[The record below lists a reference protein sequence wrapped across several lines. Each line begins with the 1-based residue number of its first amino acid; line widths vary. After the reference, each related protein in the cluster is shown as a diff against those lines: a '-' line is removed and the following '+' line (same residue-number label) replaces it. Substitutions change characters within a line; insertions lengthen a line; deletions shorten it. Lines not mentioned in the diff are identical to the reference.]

1 MTDTICYVPFKE
13 LYIRPNG
20 KFRNCCIQSRD
31 QGKIDLEAATNK
43 DWFANDWEMHS
54 VRNALT
60 NNIKHPSC
68 SKCWKLE
75 EEGMQSYRQTWN
87 KLYEAS
93 GNNNLNTQLEVID
106 LRLGNQCNLKC
117 RMCNSSW
124 SNQISSQVAELRS
137 LGVNNTYTQMDVKGT
152 VKQTDK
158 FLDDLFYLLKNTP
171 TIKEIKLAGGEPLA
185 MEEVEELIF
194 KLVEHNI
201 TNIELSLLTN
211 VTIVKDKIIAELEK
225 FKSTHIQCSIDGIG
239 ELLEYQRYPCK
250 WEVLERNFT
259 KLYNSKL
266 TVNLTPCWSN
276 LNVLSIA
283 DFLEW
288 TNQYPKSYVAFNE
301 VTTPSYFDWTT
312 VPMSVRQPVI
322 EKLKKIK
329 LHDKVNKN
337 YLVFIEHFKNKHRKF
352 TEKEIIEYK
361 DAVHCWDMVSKVK
374 FHELYEWNTDII
386 K

>member
-20 KFRNCCIQSRD
+20 KFRNCCIQTKD
-31 QGKIDLEAATNK
+31 QGKIDLEAASNK
-43 DWFANDWEMHS
+43 EWFQNDWEMHS

-60 NNIKHPSC
+60 NGIKHPSC
-68 SKCWKLE
+68 DKCWKLE
-75 EEGMQSYRQTWN
+75 ESGMQSYRQTWN
-87 KLYEAS
+87 KLYENS
-93 GNNNLNTQLEVID
+93 GNNNLDVKLEVID

-124 SNQISSQVAELRS
+124 SNQISSQIQELRS
-137 LGVNNTYTQMDVKGT
+137 LGVDNTYTQMDVKGT

-171 TIKEIKLAGGEPLA
+171 TIKEIKLAGGEPFA

-201 TNIELSLLTN
+201 TNLELSLLTN
-211 VTIVKDKIIAELEK
+211 VTIVKDKIVEQLEK
-225 FKSTHIQCSIDGIG
+225 FKSTHIQCSIDGVG
-239 ELLEYQRYPCK
+239 DLLEYQRHPCK

-276 LNVLSIA
+276 LNVLSVA
-283 DFLEW
+283 EFLEW
-288 TNQYPKSYVAFNE
+288 TQKFPKSYVAYNE
-301 VTTPSYFDWTT
+301 VNTPSYLDWRI
-312 VPMSVRQPVI
+312 VPIEIRQSVI
-322 EKLKKIK
+322 EKLGSLR

-337 YLVFIEHFKNKHRKF
+337 YLTFGEKFKSEYRSLTDKEV
-352 TEKEIIEYK
+352 TEFK
-361 DAVHCWDMVSKVK
+361 DAVHCWDLLGKVK
-374 FHELYEWNTDII
+374 YSELYSWNNALL